1 MSETLDLRGAK
12 ILIVDDAPAILDV
25 LRRTLEA
32 AGYLVLAAST
42 GELALR
48 LAAEARPD
56 LILLD
61 VLLPDLNGFE
71 VCGRLKAAPL
81 TRAVPVV
88 FLTAQPETEEV
99 IRGFRAGGVD
109 YILKPFQGEEVLVRI
124 HTHLEKA
131 RLIQALVE
139 KSRALEEEMARRE
152 QLTRERNH
160 LSEHLSLVSQR
171 EAERWGIAGLVGQSR
186 SMQRIL
192 EEIDLLHQASTTA
205 VLICGES
212 GTGKELTARALH
224 FGGGRAEGPFV
235 PVNCAA
241 IPGELAESLF
251 FGHAS
256 GAFTGAGTYRSGYF
270 ELAHGGTLFLDEI
283 GDLPL
288 ELQPKLLRV
297 LEDGRIRPVGSME
310 EKTVEVRVVVA
321 TNADLPRQIQAG
333 RFRQD
338 LYFRLA
344 RFTVQTPPLRQR
356 REDIPVLARHF
367 LSLFA
372 REMKLEPPPLSPES
386 LAALEGHD
394 FPGNVR
400 ELKNIV
406 ERALLES
413 RGAQIRP
420 EHLRFAP
427 SAPPQPGQPPV
438 AMDGVGLGA
447 LPPGLDQALAQTEIA
462 LIKRA
467 LAQTAEN
474 VAAAARLLDTN
485 RNRIYRALGKQ
496 PESL

>member
-1 MSETLDLRGAK
+1 MSATLDLRGAK
-12 ILIVDDAPAILDV
+12 ILIVDDVPTILEI
-25 LRRTLEA
+25 LRRTLEE
-32 AGYLVLAAST
+32 AGYLILVAPT
-42 GELALR
+42 GKLALR
-48 LAAEARPD
+48 IAAEVRPD
-56 LILLD
+56 LVLLD

-71 VCGRLKAAPL
+71 VCHRLKAEPL
-81 TRAVPVV
+81 TRDIPVV
-88 FLTAQPETEEV
+88 FLTSQPETEEV

-109 YILKPFQGEEVLVRI
+109 YILKPFQREELLVRI
-124 HTHLEKA
+124 RTHLEKA

-139 KSRALEEEMARRE
+139 KNRALEEEMARRE
-152 QLTRERNH
+152 QLTGERNR
-160 LSEHLSLVSQR
+160 LSERLSLVSQH

-186 SMQRIL
+186 SIQRTL
-192 EEIDLLHQASTTA
+192 EEIDLLHQTSTTA

-212 GTGKELTARALH
+212 GTGKELVARALH

-251 FGHAS
+251 FGHAP

-270 ELAHGGTLFLDEI
+270 ELAHGGTLFLDEV

-288 ELQPKLLRV
+288 DLQPKLLRI
-297 LEDGRIRPVGSME
+297 LEDGRIRPVGSVE
-310 EKTVEVRVVVA
+310 EKTLEVRVVAA
-321 TNADLPRQIQAG
+321 TNTDLQQQIQAG

-344 RFTVQTPPLRQR
+344 RFTVQTAPLRQR
-356 REDIPVLARHF
+356 REDIPILARHF

-372 REMKLEPPPLSPES
+372 REMKLEAPPLSPEA
-386 LAALEGHD
+386 LVALENYD

-400 ELKNIV
+400 ELKNMV

-420 EHLRFAP
+420 GHLHFSPLPGP
-427 SAPPQPGQPPV
+427 SPA
-438 AMDGVGLGA
+438 AMAGVELA
-447 LPPGLDQALAQTEIA
+447 SLPFELDRALAQTEIA

-467 LAQTAEN
+467 LAQTGEN

-496 PESL
+496 PDNL

>member
-12 ILIVDDAPAILDV
+12 ILLVDDVPAVLEV

-32 AGYLVLAAST
+32 AGYLVLEAPG
-42 GELALR
+42 GEQALR
-48 LAAEARPD
+48 LAAGAQPD
-56 LILLD
+56 LVLLD

-71 VCGRLKAAPL
+71 VCHRLKAEAL
-81 TRAVPVV
+81 TRAIPVV
-88 FLTAQPETEEV
+88 FLTSQPGTEEV
-99 IRGFRAGGVD
+99 LRGFRAGGVD

-124 HTHLEKA
+124 RTHLEKA
-131 RLIQALVE
+131 RLIRALVE
-139 KSRALEEEMARRE
+139 KNRALEEEMARRE
-152 QLTRERNH
+152 QLAGERNR
-160 LSEHLSLVSQR
+160 LSERLSLVSQH

-186 SMQRIL
+186 SVQRTL
-192 EEIDLLHQASTTA
+192 EEIDLLHQAPTTA

-212 GTGKELTARALH
+212 GTGKELIARALH

-251 FGHAS
+251 FGHAP
-256 GAFTGAGTYRSGYF
+256 GAFTGADRYRSGYF
-270 ELAHGGTLFLDEI
+270 ELAHGGTLFLDEV

-297 LEDGRIRPVGSME
+297 LEDGRIRPVGGME
-310 EKTVEVRVVVA
+310 EKTVEVRVVAA
-321 TNADLPRQIQAG
+321 TNTDLQQQIQAG

-344 RFTVQTPPLRQR
+344 RFTVQAPPLRQR

-367 LSLFA
+367 LALFA
-372 REMKLEPPPLSPES
+372 REMKLEPPPLSAEA
-386 LAALEGHD
+386 LAALESYD

-400 ELKNIV
+400 ELKNLV

-420 EHLRFAP
+420 EHLRFPPAALPLSGP
-427 SAPPQPGQPPV
+427 SPTPVAGAELASLPPQ
-438 AMDGVGLGA
+438 
-447 LPPGLDQALAQTEIA
+447 LDQALAQTEIA
-462 LIKRA
+462 LIRRA
-467 LAQTAEN
+467 LAQTGEN

-496 PESL
+496 PDSL

>member
-1 MSETLDLRGAK
+1 MSESLDLRGAK
-12 ILIVDDAPAILDV
+12 ILIVDDMPAVLEV
-25 LRRTLEA
+25 LRRVLEN
-32 AGYLVLAAST
+32 AGYLALVATS
-42 GELALR
+42 GEEALR
-48 LAAEARPD
+48 LAVEERPD
-56 LILLD
+56 LVLLD

-71 VCGRLKAAPL
+71 VCGRLKEEPL
-81 TRAVPVV
+81 TRAIPVV

-99 IRGFRAGGVD
+99 IKGFRAGGVD
-109 YILKPFQGEEVLVRI
+109 YIIKPFQGEEVLVRI

-131 RLIQALVE
+131 RLIQVLME
-139 KSRALEEEMARRE
+139 KSRALEEEMTRRE

-160 LSEHLSLVSQR
+160 LSEHLSLVSER

-192 EEIDLLHQASTTA
+192 EEIDLLHQAPTTA

-212 GTGKELTARALH
+212 GTGKELVARALH

-241 IPGELAESLF
+241 IPGELAESLL
-251 FGHAS
+251 FGHTS
-256 GAFTGAGTYRSGYF
+256 GAFTGAGAYRSGYF
-270 ELAHGGTLFLDEI
+270 ELAKGGTLFLDEV

-288 ELQPKLLRV
+288 GLQPKLLRV
-297 LEDGRIRPVGSME
+297 LEDGRIRPVGGME
-310 EKTVEVRVVVA
+310 EKTVEVRVVAA
-321 TNADLPRQIQAG
+321 TNTDLQQQIQAG

-356 REDIPVLARHF
+356 REDHPVLARHF
-367 LSLFA
+367 LTLFA
-372 REMKLEPPPLSPES
+372 REMKLEPPPLSP
-386 LAALEGHD
+386 AALSALEHHD

-413 RGAQIRP
+413 RGAQIQP
-420 EHLRFAP
+420 GHLHFAP
-427 SAPPQPGQPPV
+427 AFPAQGQLP
-438 AMDGVGLGA
+438 AALNGAGLGT
-447 LPPGLDQALAQTEIA
+447 LPAGLDQALAQTEIT
-462 LIKRA
+462 LIRNA
-467 LAQTAEN
+467 LAQTGEN

-496 PESL
+496 PDDL